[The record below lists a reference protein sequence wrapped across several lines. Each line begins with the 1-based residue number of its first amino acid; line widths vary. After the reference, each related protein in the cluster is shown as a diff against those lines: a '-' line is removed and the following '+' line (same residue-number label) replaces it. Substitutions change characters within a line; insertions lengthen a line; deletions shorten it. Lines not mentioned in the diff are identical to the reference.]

1 VVCLKLKTNEYSTG
15 MKPKL
20 LTAILLF
27 ISAYSPLFLILAV
40 KDFDFYKYYDF
51 SHPIGI
57 SILLGLSILSV
68 ILLFTTIN
76 SIRRGNMPVTV
87 QAVKNRSI
95 DLINYTIPYI
105 VSFFG
110 FDLSKVE
117 DIISLAIFLLLL
129 LLLTIKSKSVFMN
142 PILLLAGYNLY
153 DLEYEFDG
161 KSYSTIVISKYEM
174 KSGERFYIRS
184 LTRFLY
190 FVTDKETKDA

>member
-1 VVCLKLKTNEYSTG
+1 
-15 MKPKL
+15 MKPRIF
-20 LTAILLF
+20 TAILLF

-40 KDFDFYKYYDF
+40 KDFDFENSLTF
-51 SHPIGI
+51 EHPIGI
-57 SILLGLSILSV
+57 YV
-68 ILLFTTIN
+68 ILGIAVISVMLLFITVC
-76 SIRRGNMPVTV
+76 SIKKGNMPVV
-87 QAVKNRSI
+87 IKSVKNRSV

-110 FDLSKVE
+110 FDLSKTE
-117 DIISLAIFLLLL
+117 DIISLIIFLSLM

-153 DLEYEFDG
+153 DLDYEFDG

-174 KSGERFYIRS
+174 RSGEIYYIRS

-190 FVTDKETKDA
+190 FITEKK

>member
-1 VVCLKLKTNEYSTG
+1 

-27 ISAYSPLFLILAV
+27 ISAYSPLFVILAV
-40 KDFDFYKYYDF
+40 KDFDFNEIQHFK
-51 SHPIGI
+51 HPIVIYAMFGI
-57 SILLGLSILSV
+57 ALLSV
-68 ILLFTTIN
+68 VLLFVTV
-76 SIRRGNMPVTV
+76 SKMKRGNMCVTIKS
-87 QAVKNRSI
+87 VKNRSV

-110 FDLSKVE
+110 FDLAKIE
-117 DIISLAIFLLLL
+117 DSVSLGIFLLLM

-153 DLEYEFDG
+153 DLEYEYDG
-161 KSYSTIVISKYEM
+161 KVCSTIVISKEEM
-174 KSGERFYIRS
+174 YTGERFYIRS

-190 FVTDKETKDA
+190 IVKGQDNQNENLA

>member
-1 VVCLKLKTNEYSTG
+1 

-27 ISAYSPLFLILAV
+27 ISAYAPLFIILAI
-40 KDFDFYKYYDF
+40 KDFDFSFTQNFK
-51 SHPIGI
+51 HPVPIY
-57 SILLGLSILSV
+57 ILLGLTILSV
-68 ILLFTTIN
+68 GLLFFTFN
-76 SIRRGNMPVTV
+76 SIKRGNMPVV
-87 QAVKNRSI
+87 VKCVRSRSV

-110 FDLSKVE
+110 FDLSKTE
-117 DIISLAIFLLLL
+117 DVVSLTIFLLLML
-129 LLLTIKSKSVFMN
+129 LMTIKSKSVFMN

-161 KSYSTIVISKYEM
+161 KINTTIIISKHDM
-174 KSGERFYIRS
+174 RNGEVYYIRS

-190 FVTDKETKDA
+190 FATDKENN

>member
-1 VVCLKLKTNEYSTG
+1 

-40 KDFDFYKYYDF
+40 KDFDFYCSYNF
-51 SHPIGI
+51 NHPVGI
-57 SILLGLSILSV
+57 SILLGLSFLSV
-68 ILLFTTIN
+68 VLLFITVG
-76 SIRRGNMPVTV
+76 SIKRGNMPVK
-87 QAVKNRSI
+87 VKVVRNRSV

-110 FDLSKVE
+110 FNLSKVE
-117 DIISLAIFLLLL
+117 DIISLSIFLLLL
-129 LLLTIKSKSVFMN
+129 LLLTLKSKSVFMK

-153 DLEYEFDG
+153 DLEYEYDS
-161 KSYSTIVISKYEM
+161 KLYSTIVISRYEM
-174 KSGERFYIRS
+174 KAGERFYIRS

-190 FVTDKETKDA
+190 FVTEKETTYAQ

>member
-1 VVCLKLKTNEYSTG
+1 

-27 ISAYSPLFLILAV
+27 INAYSPLLVILAV
-40 KDFDFYKYYDF
+40 KDFDFNDTHHFK
-51 SHPIGI
+51 HPIVIYAMLGI
-57 SILLGLSILSV
+57 AVLSV
-68 ILLFTTIN
+68 VLLFVTVAKMK
-76 SIRRGNMPVTV
+76 RGNMCVTV
-87 QAVKNRSI
+87 KSVKNRSV

-110 FDLSKVE
+110 FDLAKIE
-117 DIISLAIFLLLL
+117 DSVSLGIFLLLM

-153 DLEYEFDG
+153 DLEYEYDG
-161 KSYSTIVISKYEM
+161 KVCSTIVISKEEM
-174 KSGERFYIRS
+174 YKGERFYIRS

-190 FVTDKETKDA
+190 IVKEQENQNENVS

>member
-1 VVCLKLKTNEYSTG
+1 

-27 ISAYSPLFLILAV
+27 VSAYSPLFVILAV
-40 KDFDFYKYYDF
+40 KDFDFNSTHHFK
-51 SHPIGI
+51 HPIVI
-57 SILLGLSILSV
+57 YTMLGVALLSV
-68 ILLFTTIN
+68 VLLFATV
-76 SIRRGNMPVTV
+76 SKMKRGNMCVTV
-87 QAVKNRSI
+87 TSVKNRSV

-110 FDLSKVE
+110 FDLSKIE
-117 DIISLAIFLLLL
+117 DSVSLSIFLLLM

-153 DLEYEFDG
+153 DLEYEYDEEVCT
-161 KSYSTIVISKYEM
+161 TIVISKEEM
-174 KSGERFYIRS
+174 YTGKRFYIRS

-190 FVTDKETKDA
+190 IVKEQENLNENVA

>member
-1 VVCLKLKTNEYSTG
+1 

-27 ISAYSPLFLILAV
+27 FSAYAPLFIILAV
-40 KDFDFYKYYDF
+40 KDFDFSCTLKF
-51 SHPIGI
+51 KHSIPIY
-57 SILLGLSILSV
+57 ILLGLTLTSIG
-68 ILLFTTIN
+68 LLFFAIS
-76 SIRRGNMPVTV
+76 SIKKGNMPVKV
-87 QAVKNRSI
+87 MSIKSRSI

-110 FDLSKVE
+110 FDLSKTDDVV
-117 DIISLAIFLLLL
+117 SLIIFLLLM

-161 KSYSTIVISKYEM
+161 KTNSTIVISKHDMRNGDVY
-174 KSGERFYIRS
+174 YIRS

-190 FVTDKETKDA
+190 FVTEKENN

>member
-1 VVCLKLKTNEYSTG
+1 

-20 LTAILLF
+20 ITAILLF

-40 KDFDFYKYYDF
+40 KDFDFNNIHYFK
-51 SHPIGI
+51 HPIVIYTMLGI
-57 SILLGLSILSV
+57 ALLSV
-68 ILLFTTIN
+68 ISLFVTVAYMD
-76 SIRRGNMPVTV
+76 RGNMPVMIKS
-87 QAVKNRSI
+87 VKNRSV

-105 VSFFG
+105 VSFFS
-110 FDLSKVE
+110 FDLSKTE
-117 DIISLAIFLLLL
+117 DMISLSIFLLLM

-161 KSYSTIVISKYEM
+161 KASSTIVISKEEM
-174 KSGERFYIRS
+174 YTGERFYIRS

-190 FVTDKETKDA
+190 IVIEKKINTTNETEV

>member
-1 VVCLKLKTNEYSTG
+1 

-20 LTAILLF
+20 VTAILLF
-27 ISAYSPLFLILAV
+27 VSAYAPLFVILAV
-40 KDFDFYKYYDF
+40 KDFDFATTLRFK
-51 SHPIGI
+51 HPLPIY
-57 SILLGLSILSV
+57 ILLGLCVISIG
-68 ILLFTTIN
+68 LLFFSVS
-76 SIRRGNMPVTV
+76 SIKRGNMPVK
-87 QAVKNRSI
+87 VKSVKSRSV

-110 FDLSKVE
+110 FDLSKIE
-117 DIISLAIFLLLL
+117 DVVSLTIFLCLM

-161 KSYSTIVISKYEM
+161 KTNTTIVISKHDM
-174 KSGERFYIRS
+174 RNGEVYYIRS

-190 FVTDKETKDA
+190 FVTEKEN

>member
-1 VVCLKLKTNEYSTG
+1 
-15 MKPKL
+15 MKPKFI
-20 LTAILLF
+20 TAILLF

-40 KDFDFYKYYDF
+40 KDFDFDSSFKF
-51 SHPIGI
+51 EHPLTII
-57 SILLGLSILSV
+57 VLLSLSILSV
-68 ILLFTTIN
+68 VLLFVTIRLV
-76 SIRRGNMPVTV
+76 RRGSMLVTV
-87 QAVKNRSI
+87 KSVKNRSV

-117 DIISLAIFLLLL
+117 DVISLSIFLLLL

-153 DLEYEFDG
+153 DLDYEFDG
-161 KSYSTIVISKYEM
+161 KQSSIIVISRYEM
-174 KSGERFYIRS
+174 KSNDRFFMRS

-190 FVTDKETKDA
+190 LVTENEKPNDQ